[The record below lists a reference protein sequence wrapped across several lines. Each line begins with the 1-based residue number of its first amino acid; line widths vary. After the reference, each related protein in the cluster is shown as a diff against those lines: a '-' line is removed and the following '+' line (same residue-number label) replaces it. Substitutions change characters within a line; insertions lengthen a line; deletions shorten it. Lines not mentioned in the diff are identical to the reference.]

1 LVPELVE
8 GREFSYRS
16 AEAKSYLNLPDGYLK
31 VPDGYLKVPD
41 GYLNLPDGYLK
52 LPDVYLKVPDGYLN
66 LPDVYLKV
74 PDVYLKVPDVYL
86 KVPDGYL
93 KTTVL
98 YLKTVVLYFSFLY
111 SIFKMQPCYLFILW
125 AGGAVE
131 RFDVGFGVGGK
142 IDEAS
147 DGVVEGFV
155 AEGAGFV
162 ELEVGGDH
170 LGVGRFENG
179 KECL

>member
-1 LVPELVE
+1 MKV
-8 GREFSYRS
+8 SYRS
-16 AEAKSYLNLPDGYLK
+16 ADANGYLKVPDRYLKLPDRYLKLPDGYLKVPDRYLK

-41 GYLNLPDGYLK
+41 D
-52 LPDVYLKVPDGYLN
+52 
-66 LPDVYLKV
+66 
-74 PDVYLKVPDVYL
+74 YL

-98 YLKTVVLYFSFLY
+98 HLKTVVLYFSFLY

-131 RFDVGFGVGGK
+131 RFDVGFGVGGE
-142 IDEAS
+142 IDETG

-162 ELEVGGDH
+162 KLEVGGDH
-170 LGVGRFENG
+170 LGVGGFENG